1 MYNLQTSGNQSTN
14 CREMELEFELEV
26 EPTKNWLEE
35 SNEEKAI
42 EKTKLLALQLESLI
56 NLCVPGRSPI
66 PKISLIFQDQ
76 MAQNSPH
83 QSQHNTHYISHIT
96 QVHTISY
103 HTLHCLSHHTTSH
116 H

>member
-35 SNEEKAI
+35 LNEEKAI

-66 PKISLIFQDQ
+66 HKISLIF
-76 MAQNSPH
+76 
-83 QSQHNTHYISHIT
+83 
-96 QVHTISY
+96 
-103 HTLHCLSHHTTSH
+103 
-116 H
+116 